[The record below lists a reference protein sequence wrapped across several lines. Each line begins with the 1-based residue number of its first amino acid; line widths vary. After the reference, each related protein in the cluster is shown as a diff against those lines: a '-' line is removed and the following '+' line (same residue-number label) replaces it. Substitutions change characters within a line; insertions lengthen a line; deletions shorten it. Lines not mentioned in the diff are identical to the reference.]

1 MEKNSS
7 KLWITLIK
15 SQNLGLLFIIILLM
29 KLPVIELMSGDA
41 MEFVEINNLFMATSR
56 DQWIEN
62 HNQQIHGGKSINDIV
77 EDNSLKLVNH
87 KRIILKTIILKT
99 IRIVSL

>member
-1 MEKNSS
+1 
-7 KLWITLIK
+7 
-15 SQNLGLLFIIILLM
+15 M

-41 MEFVEINNLFMATSR
+41 MEFVEINNLFMATLR

-62 HNQQIHGGKSINDIV
+62 HNQQIHGGKNIKDIV
-77 EDNSLKLVNH
+77 EVNSLKLVNH

-99 IRIVSL
+99 IRIVNL